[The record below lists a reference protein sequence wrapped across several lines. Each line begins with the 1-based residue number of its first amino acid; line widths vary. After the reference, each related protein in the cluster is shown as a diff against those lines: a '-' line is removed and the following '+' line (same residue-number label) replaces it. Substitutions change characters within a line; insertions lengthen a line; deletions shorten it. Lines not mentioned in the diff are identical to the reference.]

1 MCVCMYLYMYIFI
14 YVYMYVLMI
23 QASVPVLKIAKL
35 VCNQYV
41 TRVHG
46 D

>member
-1 MCVCMYLYMYIFI
+1 MYMYEYMYI
-14 YVYMYVLMI
+14 YLHMCVLMI
-23 QASVPVLKIAKL
+23 EASAPVRKIAKL